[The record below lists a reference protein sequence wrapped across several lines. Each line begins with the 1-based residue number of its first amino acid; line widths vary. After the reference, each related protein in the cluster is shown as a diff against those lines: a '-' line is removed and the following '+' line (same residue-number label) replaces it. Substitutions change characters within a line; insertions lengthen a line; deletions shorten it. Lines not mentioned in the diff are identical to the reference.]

1 MSGAGEGRPRE
12 GDGGSWTAGPGSG
25 RRGRRAWG
33 PGLVALPR
41 ALGTPNLPG
50 PSEAGAPGQLEGFG
64 AGATASARVA
74 PRQVW
79 LRGCGGVRGAECA
92 CDAFLTRGWTRA
104 SSGTFGGN
112 ATS

>member
-12 GDGGSWTAGPGSG
+12 GDGGSWTAGPRGG

-41 ALGTPNLPG
+41 ALGTPNLLG

-64 AGATASARVA
+64 GRFGCAAAGASGGPSAHVT
-74 PRQVW
+74 
-79 LRGCGGVRGAECA
+79 L
-92 CDAFLTRGWTRA
+92 F
-104 SSGTFGGN
+104 
-112 ATS
+112 